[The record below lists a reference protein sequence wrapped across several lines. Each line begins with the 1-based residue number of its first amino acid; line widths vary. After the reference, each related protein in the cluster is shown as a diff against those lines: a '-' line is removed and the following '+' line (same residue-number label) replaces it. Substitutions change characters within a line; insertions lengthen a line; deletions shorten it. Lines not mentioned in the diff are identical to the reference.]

1 MSANGTDLFVT
12 ALAVVLGLV
21 LGSFS
26 TCVIHRFLVG
36 KSILSPAR
44 SFCPSCDRSLTWS
57 ENIPVLSYLPQRGR
71 CRGCGAPI
79 GVRYLLVELA
89 CGLWF
94 GLLAW
99 RFGPSW
105 ALVVYA
111 AFGWMCITA
120 GTIDLEIFL
129 LPDILTL
136 PAAVLAYP
144 AAVLAYPAAVLLLG
158 RGWQEP
164 IIGALVGA
172 GFLWVLRFVH
182 MKLRKVEG
190 LGLGDVKLMLSIGAL
205 CGPLALPLP
214 LVFVLAGSLVY
225 LRCPDADGLKTA
237 VPFGPF
243 LALGAMILLVW
254 NG

>member
-1 MSANGTDLFVT
+1 MSANGADLFVT

-26 TCVIHRFLVG
+26 TCVIHRFLAG

-44 SFCPSCDRSLTWS
+44 SFCPSCGRSLTWS
-57 ENIPVLSYLPQRGR
+57 ENIPVVSYLLQRGR

-79 GVRYLLVELA
+79 GARYLLVELA

-94 GLLAW
+94 GVLAW

-105 ALVVYA
+105 ALAVYA

-136 PAAVLAYP
+136 PAAVLAWP
-144 AAVLAYPAAVLLLG
+144 AAALLLG

-164 IIGALVGA
+164 LVGALIGA

-205 CGPLALPLP
+205 CGPLALPL
-214 LVFVLAGSLVY
+214 VFVLAGVAALAGSLVY
-225 LRCPDADGLKTA
+225 LRRPDADGLKTA